1 MPRGDCSRW
10 ILSLVGI
17 FDGEEA
23 ERLAQLDEWHGSVY
37 QASGTWH
44 GRMLLPEI
52 DNLIKSSSGGP
63 LIDLASVPARLR
75 SEVELCI
82 KADVIF
88 PFGNSEME
96 RTGAIALFSD
106 KGGG

>member
-1 MPRGDCSRW
+1 MARKRSALHNW
-10 ILSLVGI
+10 T
-17 FDGEEA
+17 
-23 ERLAQLDEWHGSVY
+23 
-37 QASGTWH
+37 SGMARSTK
-44 GRMLLPEI
+44 LLELGMGGCCCLI
-52 DNLIKSSSGGP
+52 DNPIKLNSGYP